1 MFKPKINR
9 LAGLSLIISCLVI
22 AGCATSSVSREE
34 SKQSN
39 IIDLSQGVTDKYFAT
54 FLTAC
59 RDEILDNQEWV
70 DNIYYASASEEERN
84 IFKAAK
90 MTDPS
95 VMNAKS
101 RARAADVLDQR
112 ISEYGVGEDSILTQW
127 YYGTIENYDNQ
138 KGVAK
143 IKFFREY
150 DGRYNKYQS
159 KYVIVN
165 NFRKNDMRFVQ
176 KVNLFRPSSISK
188 ENSSIHRS
196 IGLNKYGKNFLP
208 YVLSFSSE
216 LKPSNYRARRGVR
229 SESGDATLRMGK
241 SAVYT
246 LKLVEAE
253 TKRKPQYLL
262 KMKPVGCEVR
272 KWRDRRIGNYENLTV
287 DLEVY
292 EYSVY
297 SGSDSEFSEEG
308 LIYTSS

>member
-1 MFKPKINR
+1 MFKPKFNR
-9 LAGLSLIISCLVI
+9 LAGLSLIISCFVT

-39 IIDLSQGVTDKYFAT
+39 IIDLSQGVTDKYFAS

-59 RDEILDNQEWV
+59 RGEILDNQEWV

-84 IFKAAK
+84 IFEAAK

-112 ISEYGVGEDSILTQW
+112 ISEYGVGEDSILTLW
-127 YYGTIENYDNQ
+127 YYGTIENYDNE
-138 KGVAK
+138 KEIANV
-143 IKFFREY
+143 KFFELGGQR
-150 DGRYNKYQS
+150 
-159 KYVIVN
+159 N
-165 NFRKNDMRFVQ
+165 NRIYAVSDLRRNDMEFDRAL
-176 KVNLFRPSSISK
+176 NRYRPGSISK

-196 IGLNKYGKNFLP
+196 IGLNKYRKKILP
-208 YVLSFSSE
+208 YGLSFSSE
-216 LKPSNYRARRGVR
+216 LKPSNYRARRGIR
-229 SESGDATLRMGK
+229 SESGDAALLMGK

-253 TKRKPQYLL
+253 TKRKPKYLL

-272 KWRDRRIGNYENLTV
+272 ISKDGWTNDHKYLTV

>member
-1 MFKPKINR
+1 MFKPKFNR

-59 RDEILDNQEWV
+59 RGEILDNQEWV
-70 DNIYYASASEEERN
+70 DNIYYASASEEEKN

-101 RARAADVLDQR
+101 RASAADVLDQR
-112 ISEYGVGEDSILTQW
+112 ISEYGVGEDSILTLW
-127 YYGTIENYDNQ
+127 YYGTIENYDNE
-138 KGVAK
+138 KEIANV
-143 IKFFREY
+143 KFF
-150 DGRYNKYQS
+150 GLGGK
-159 KYVIVN
+159 
-165 NFRKNDMRFVQ
+165 RKNIISAVSDLGRNDMEFDRA
-176 KVNLFRPSSISK
+176 VNRYRPSSISK

-196 IGLNKYGKNFLP
+196 IGLNKYGKKILP
-208 YVLSFSSE
+208 YVLSFSSG
-216 LKPSNYRARRGVR
+216 LKPSNYRARRGIR
-229 SESGDATLRMGK
+229 SESGDADLLMGK

-253 TKRKPQYLL
+253 TKHKPKYLL

-272 KWRDRRIGNYENLTV
+272 TSKHGWTNDHKYLTV

>member
-1 MFKPKINR
+1 MFKPKFNR
-9 LAGLSLIISCLVI
+9 LAGLSLIISCFVT

-39 IIDLSQGVTDKYFAT
+39 IIDLSQGVTDKYFAS

-59 RDEILDNQEWV
+59 RGEILDNQEWV

-127 YYGTIENYDNQ
+127 YYGTIENYDNE
-138 KGVAK
+138 KEVANVK
-143 IKFFREY
+143 LFRY
-150 DGRYNKYQS
+150 AVRD
-159 KYVIVN
+159 
-165 NFRKNDMRFVQ
+165 FRRNEMKFVQ
-176 KVNLFRPSSISK
+176 KVNLFSPSSISK

-196 IGLNKYGKNFLP
+196 IGLNKSGKNVIP

-216 LKPSNYRARRGVR
+216 LKPSNYRARRGIR
-229 SESGDATLRMGK
+229 SESGDAALRMGK

-253 TKRKPQYLL
+253 TKRKPKYLL

-272 KWRDRRIGNYENLTV
+272 KWRDGWTGNDEYLTLV
-287 DLEVY
+287 LEVY

>member
-1 MFKPKINR
+1 MFTPKFNR
-9 LAGLSLIISCLVI
+9 LAGLSLILSCLVI

-39 IIDLSQGVTDKYFAT
+39 IIDLSQGVSDKYFVT
-54 FLTAC
+54 FLSAC

-84 IFKAAK
+84 FFKAAK

-101 RARAADVLDQR
+101 RASVADVLDQR
-112 ISEYGVGEDSILTQW
+112 ISEYGVREDSVLTLW
-127 YYGTIENYDNQ
+127 YYGAIEKYDNQ

-143 IKFFREY
+143 IKFFKEY
-150 DGRYNKYQS
+150 DGHYS
-159 KYVIVN
+159 KYRSRYETVN
-165 NFRKNDMRFVQ
+165 NFRKNDMEFDR
-176 KVNLFRPSSISK
+176 KGGLFRSINK
-188 ENSSIHRS
+188 ENRSIHSS
-196 IGLNKYGKNFLP
+196 IGLNKNRKKVLP

-216 LKPSNYRARRGVR
+216 LKPSNYRARPSIR
-229 SESGDATLRMGK
+229 SETGDVALRMGK

-246 LKLVEAE
+246 LNLVEAE
-253 TKRKPQYLL
+253 TKRKPKYLL

-272 KWRDRRIGNYENLTV
+272 KWRDGWTGNYEYLTV
-287 DLEVY
+287 VLKVY

-297 SGSDSEFSEEG
+297 SGSESGFSEED
-308 LIYTSS
+308 LIYTSF